1 MFDNK
6 LCDAETPRSTG
17 RRPAPRPVL
26 PPSGAAPAPRPGSPV
41 HLVPR
46 ATDQDQDRNRNF
58 LPEEEEEDTAA
69 GRGGGV
75 PPPPPPPG
83 LEMAVRMNTSEAGG
97 FKLLEEDALDDRPC
111 AAVKKF
117 VSSVLERK
125 DMKDADVANSFRN
138 LPSYPGPS
146 HRLAYLLP
154 NHVSKVVFYKQKQQ

>member
-1 MFDNK
+1 
-6 LCDAETPRSTG
+6 
-17 RRPAPRPVL
+17 
-26 PPSGAAPAPRPGSPV
+26 
-41 HLVPR
+41 
-46 ATDQDQDRNRNF
+46 
-58 LPEEEEEDTAA
+58 
-69 GRGGGV
+69 
-75 PPPPPPPG
+75 
-83 LEMAVRMNTSEAGG
+83 MAVRMNTSEAGG

-154 NHVSKVVFYKQKQQ
+154 NHVSKSGTAEDNYRKADSILHPWSPLVSLSLPWSAYQARSSPSSLPGDYLVSAANSIPSIQMHNMSKSMCNAGHSILYLNFMYRLRFHS